1 MLLDLHAHT
10 SGISKCCKIAAPE
23 MLQVALDAGMDG
35 VVLCNHYQKSY
46 VTDGD
51 FDAFARRYVA
61 EYEYTKAAGEAIGA
75 RVLFG
80 IEVTTEW
87 IPEGK
92 DCSVHLLIYG
102 VDTDFVLQHP
112 RMFDYTQE
120 QLYQTV
126 RAAGGVLVQA
136 HPWRKK
142 DRLIET
148 RYLDGIEIS
157 CHPLYEGTHLAP
169 LAEITA
175 REGLIL
181 TCGGDFH
188 NDTHRPTCGV
198 YLPNGIENTR
208 MLAAYLRE
216 TDTVT
221 LAVQEVCERRPHRV
235 TFKRGAGIVS
245 DEYEGET

>member
-1 MLLDLHAHT
+1 MLIDLHAHT
-10 SGISKCCKIAAPE
+10 SGISKCCQIAAPN
-23 MLQVALDAGMDG
+23 MLRVARENGMDG

-61 EYEYTKAAGEAIGA
+61 EYEYTRAEGEAIGV

-80 IEVTTEW
+80 IEVTTDW

-112 RMFDYTQE
+112 RMFEYTQE
-120 QLYQTV
+120 ELYRTV
-126 RAAGGVLVQA
+126 HEAGGILVQA
-136 HPWRKK
+136 HPWRRK
-142 DRLIET
+142 DRLIDT

-157 CHPLYEGTHLAP
+157 CHPLYEGTYLAP
-169 LAEITA
+169 LAEIAA

-198 YLPNGIENTR
+198 YLPNGVENTR
-208 MLAAYLRE
+208 MLAAYLAGA
-216 TDTVT
+216 DTVT
-221 LAVQEVCERRPHRV
+221 LAVQEVDERCPHTV
-235 TFKRGAGIVS
+235 IFQRGVGIVT
-245 DEYEGET
+245 DGCKGEQ